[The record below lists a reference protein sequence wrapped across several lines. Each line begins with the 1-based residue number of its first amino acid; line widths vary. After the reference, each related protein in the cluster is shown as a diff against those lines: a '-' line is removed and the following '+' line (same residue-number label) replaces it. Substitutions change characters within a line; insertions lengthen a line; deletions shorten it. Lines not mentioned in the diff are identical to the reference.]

1 MTWRGS
7 ARLMDKVHQGASQ
20 GVGSGR
26 ASDAV
31 ALVVGLSS
39 NGLSIARALSREG
52 IVVHALE
59 EEGAN
64 PVACRTK
71 AAAVRTRRGVYGE
84 GLVDLLLEMRSEL
97 GKDREVVLFLCSD
110 RMVKQVGSAWE
121 RLAGDYCLSWGACT
135 DLVLE
140 LLRKDSLGAH
150 CSRLG
155 IPYPESRVIQGP
167 EDSGEACTGLEFP
180 VVVKPVRP
188 LSSFK
193 AIKAESIEDVRAIAR
208 KYADDSPFVVQHW
221 IEGGE
226 RELYFATLYA
236 DGGRPLAEFTGRKIE
251 SVPASMGIGSVVESA
266 DCPEAL
272 ELARRFV
279 AGVGISGPVAVE
291 FKRDSSGRYWMI
303 EPNVGR
309 MESSVDLVIQSGVNL
324 PLVEF
329 RHALGLEA
337 DGVARPHQEVVFF
350 DTERDPLAYTRVCVR
365 EGTLRPYGKQPVF
378 PHLGHGDWGPL
389 WAAAGDRVARAG
401 RRLGRTLG
409 LGRGV

>member
-1 MTWRGS
+1 MGKMQQDT
-7 ARLMDKVHQGASQ
+7 SQ
-20 GVGSGR
+20 GVGGGR
-26 ASDAV
+26 VGDAV

-52 IVVHALE
+52 IAVHALE
-59 EEGAN
+59 EAGAN
-64 PVACRTK
+64 PIACRTR
-71 AAAVRTRRGVYGE
+71 AARVQTRQGVYGE
-84 GLVDLLLEMRSEL
+84 GLVDHLLEVRRQFPE
-97 GKDREVVLFLCSD
+97 DRAVVLYLCSD
-110 RMVKQVGSAWE
+110 RMVKQIGAAWD
-121 RLAGDYCLSWGACT
+121 RLSGHYRLGWSSCPG
-135 DLVLE
+135 LVLE
-140 LLRKDSLGAH
+140 LLRKDSLAAH

-155 IPYPESRVIQGP
+155 IPYPESRVIEGP
-167 EDSGEACTGLEFP
+167 EDCQEACPGLEFP
-180 VVVKPVRP
+180 VVVKPARP

-208 KYADDSPFVVQHW
+208 KYAEDSPFVVQHW

-236 DGGRPLAEFTGRKIE
+236 DRGRPLAEFTGRKIE

-329 RHALGLEA
+329 RHALGQEA
-337 DGVARPHQEVVFF
+337 DGVAWPRQEVVFF
-350 DTERDPLAYTRVCVR
+350 DTERDPLAYTRACVR

-389 WAAAGDRVARAG
+389 WAAAGDRVTRVG